1 MSESQKGLIF
11 EIQKM
16 STEDGPGIR
25 TTVFFKQ
32 CPLRCVWCHNPESI
46 NKKPAIM
53 WYKIKCIGCKSCI
66 EACTEKALHFDDK
79 GLHIN
84 RDRCTACGKCVDECP
99 STALRK
105 LGEWIGLEELVEEV
119 AKDRVYY
126 LKSGGGIT
134 ISGGAPEIQS
144 EFVIPFLK
152 RCKEEGFH
160 TALDACGA
168 FSKAKYEEFLPYVDL
183 YLYDIKE
190 IDPIKHKAFTGASN
204 EQILENLVWLVDA
217 APKVNPKAEIWIR
230 TPLIPGYTAT
240 DENILGI
247 GKFIVEKLKNKITR
261 WDLLSFNNLGR
272 DKYERMNLDWP
283 LKQAILLTKIETEHF
298 YEQAKST
305 GANNVQWS
313 GLTRSEEKVEN
324 TEDDSNPDVT
334 RKDDSKLNR
343 CGCG

>member
-1 MSESQKGLIF
+1 MKGLIF

-32 CPLRCVWCHNPESI
+32 CPLRCIWCHNPESI
-46 NKKPAIM
+46 DKKPTII

-66 EACTEKALHFDDK
+66 AVCKEKALRFDEK

-84 RDRCTACGKCVDECP
+84 REKCTACGKCVEECP

-105 LGEWIGLEELVEEV
+105 LGEWMELEQLITEV

-126 LKSGGGIT
+126 LTSGGGIT
-134 ISGGAPEIQS
+134 VSGGAPELQS
-144 EFVIPFLK
+144 EFVIQFLK

-190 IDPIKHKAFTGASN
+190 IDPVKHKKFTGASN
-204 EQILENLVWLVDA
+204 DQILENLKWLVEEI
-217 APKVNPKAEIWIR
+217 PKFKPSTEIWIR
-230 TPLIPGYTAT
+230 TPIIPGYTAT
-240 DENILGI
+240 EENIKGI
-247 GKFIVEKLKNKITR
+247 GDFIVQELHNKINR
-261 WDLLSFNNLGR
+261 WDLLAFNNLAR
-272 DKYERMNLDWP
+272 DKYERMDLDWP
-283 LKQAILLTKIETEHF
+283 LKNVNLLSKEEMDHF
-298 YEQAKST
+298 YNLAKST
-305 GANNVQWS
+305 GVLNVQWS
-313 GLTRSEEKVEN
+313 GLSKANDIDNSDQEKKEN
-324 TEDDSNPDVT
+324 LIKKNPNT
-334 RKDDSKLNR
+334 
-343 CGCG
+343 CG